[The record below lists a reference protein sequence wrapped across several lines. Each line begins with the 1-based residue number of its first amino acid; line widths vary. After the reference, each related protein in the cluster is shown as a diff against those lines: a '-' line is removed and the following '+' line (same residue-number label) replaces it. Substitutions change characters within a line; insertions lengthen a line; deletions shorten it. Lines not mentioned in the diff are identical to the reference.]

1 MKKKRKNWKQ
11 RFTDPQPLEYLLSPD
26 ETMKV
31 MVKGTEVSCKLVEVL
46 INSGKGVVGM
56 CTAVFGL
63 AKATVLIKKLMERRG
78 FDMTGI
84 YDDVKEFFEEYAET
98 EECEECFVKHGL

>member
-1 MKKKRKNWKQ
+1 MKKRKNK
-11 RFTDPQPLEYLLSPD
+11 RMHLSDPQPLEYVIGPEDTL
-26 ETMKV
+26 KV
-31 MVKGTEVSCKLVEVL
+31 MKKGTDVSCKLVEVL

-56 CTAVFGL
+56 CAAVFGL

-84 YDDVKEFFEEYAET
+84 YDDVTLFFEEYAET
-98 EECEECFVKHGL
+98 EECKECFKKHGL